1 MTMAKITQT
10 GMKRIVERA
19 VNVAFEIKNG
29 LENDLS
35 NPQTSQEWI
44 KNEGKLDAYK
54 AVWQMMNGDAI
65 LIKIDAE
72 M

>member
-1 MTMAKITQT
+1 MAKITQT
-10 GMKRIVERA
+10 EMKRIVERA
-19 VNVAFEIKNG
+19 VNVAIEIKDG

-44 KNEGKLDAYK
+44 KNEGKLEAYK
-54 AVWQMMNGDAI
+54 AVWQMLNGDAI
-65 LIKIDAE
+65 FIRIDAE

>member
-1 MTMAKITQT
+1 MAKITQT
-10 GMKRIVERA
+10 EMKRIVERA
-19 VNVAFEIKNG
+19 VNVAIEIKNG

-35 NPQTSQEWI
+35 NPQTSREWI

-54 AVWQMMNGDAI
+54 AVWQMMNGDGVY
-65 LIKIDAE
+65 IKIDAE